1 MASGEDAAGVDFNRS
16 WAILTD
22 VGTRVNLIDPDAD
35 ETLESIELVI
45 PVVLGLVL
53 NSGPGEAAQGEG
65 SGFKGEMVE
74 TASETLAGIAKG
86 EERPV
91 REMDIRR

>member
-1 MASGEDAAGVDFNRS
+1 M
-16 WAILTD
+16 
-22 VGTRVNLIDPDAD
+22 GTRVNLIDPDV
-35 ETLESIELVI
+35 EEMVESIELVM
-45 PVVLGLVL
+45 PVVLGLVP

-74 TASETLAGIAKG
+74 TASETLVGIAKG

-91 REMDIRR
+91 REMDMRR